1 MRTLFHSARVVAL
14 AALIIGFSHQTL
26 AQESRKEP
34 SGAISGRV
42 MLGDKPVPRVV
53 VMLTPSNQPVSTRT
67 PPARATTDEDGNYR
81 VTKVPPGSY
90 NVMPY
95 TLAFVVPTEAAF
107 GGPGKNVTLGE
118 GEEVDGVD
126 FSLTKG
132 GVITGRVT
140 DADGRPVIEQRVNIL
155 RVDERGQRVVASS
168 YFNYYMFTTDDRGVY
183 RLYGLTP
190 GRYKVSAGEAMES
203 GSVRFG
209 FGGGTYKR
217 TFHPDVADESRAA
230 IVEVKAGGESSDI
243 DIKLGSTSK
252 TFVATGRVVDAD
264 SGKPLSNVMY
274 GYGALVGQQQ
284 TLGAYGW
291 TNNRTN
297 ADGQFRIDGLNA
309 GRFAAFAV
317 STEQSDFYSE
327 PAVFEVT
334 DSDVNGLEIKVR
346 RGSSISGLAV
356 IEGSDNAD
364 VLSRLSKLEL
374 RVFVQ
379 TQDVSSPIV
388 APISIGPDG
397 SFRITGLRPGK
408 VHITLATYP
417 TPQKGFSLL
426 RVEREGVTQ
435 QAGIEVGSGE
445 NVSGVRVV
453 IGYGTAVV
461 RGQIKVQGNEP
472 TPDLRFR
479 VLARRLADEGPM
491 SLSATADVRG
501 SFRFEGLIAG
511 QYELT
516 VLPMYVTPSSSAGP
530 PAPGRIPQ
538 MTLAK
543 QIVTVAEG
551 TETEVTLNI
560 DLGERDKGNEK

>member
-1 MRTLFHSARVVAL
+1 
-14 AALIIGFSHQTL
+14 
-26 AQESRKEP
+26 
-34 SGAISGRV
+34 
-42 MLGDKPVPRVV
+42 
-53 VMLTPSNQPVSTRT
+53 MLTPSNQPVSTRT

-81 VTKVPPGSY
+81 LIKVPPGSY
-90 NVMPY
+90 NVTPN
-95 TLAFVVPTEAAF
+95 TPAFVVAAEASY
-107 GGPGKNVTLGE
+107 GQPGKTVTLGE
-118 GEEVDGVD
+118 GEEVHGVD

-140 DADGRPVIEQRVNIL
+140 DADGRPVIEQRVTVM
-155 RVDERGQRVVASS
+155 RVDERGQRLANSYSS
-168 YFNYYMFTTDDRGVY
+168 PYGYGTDDRGVY
-183 RLYGLTP
+183 RVFGLPP

-243 DIKLGSTSK
+243 DIKLGGTSK
-252 TFVATGRVVDAD
+252 PFVATGRVVDAD

-334 DSDVNGLEIKVR
+334 DSDVSGLEIKVR

-356 IEGSDNAD
+356 IEGSNNAD

-379 TQDVSSPIV
+379 TLDVSSPIV

-417 TPQKGFSLL
+417 TPPKGFSLL
-426 RVEREGVTQ
+426 RVERDGVTQ

-453 IGYGTAVV
+453 IGYGTGVV
-461 RGQIKVQGNEP
+461 RGQIKVQGGEP

-479 VLARRLADEGPM
+479 ILAHRLGDEGPM
-491 SLSATADVRG
+491 SLSTTADIRG
-501 SFRFEGLIAG
+501 NFRYEGLIAG
-511 QYELT
+511 QYEII
-516 VLPMYVTPSSSAGP
+516 VQPMYVTPSSGAGP

-538 MTLAK
+538 KSLAK
-543 QIVTVAEG
+543 QIVTVADDA
-551 TETEVTLNI
+551 ETEVTLTI
-560 DLGERDKGNEK
+560 DLGDKDKGNEK